1 MKAAIIA
8 QVVSSVLAAPAY
20 ADRGRTDR
28 GADADGDR
36 VAQFGHNRIQEEE
49 TSRAAILI
57 LRALIEQLVQDGVLL
72 PENALKILD
81 RAKAI
86 SAAEGARQ
94 SRLRVG
100 LTVCRSAMTVRLGQ
114 SQQEQVSQPAIMQPL
129 RAEQQHRES

>member
-8 QVVSSVLAAPAY
+8 LVASSVLAAPAY
-20 ADRGRTDR
+20 ADRGRTGR

-36 VAQFGHNRIQEEE
+36 VAQFGQDRIQEEE

-72 PENALKILD
+72 PDNALKILD

-86 SAAEGARQ
+86 SAAEGSRQ
-94 SRLRVG
+94 FRLREARE
-100 LTVCRSAMTVRLGQ
+100 LDAVREAL
-114 SQQEQVSQPAIMQPL
+114 EP
-129 RAEQQHRES
+129 